1 MWRLSPA
8 RRRER
13 RLVGALA
20 AVVVIGGFGVVAGP
34 EPASASCMTGPI
46 AVASVT
52 GVVVSTSIVASDGL
66 VVSVRSDD
74 GATHTVRFFGRN
86 PSDTL
91 PGGVENTFE
100 DAWSGDLPQQGGRYT
115 LTGAEP
121 SSAGD
126 PIDVNAC
133 APGAAVQLLAAPST
147 SSATEAAPTTAATD
161 DAGTR
166 SVGATVA
173 VLVGV
178 VLGGGLLAY
187 LLRRK
192 GSARSDPA

>member
-1 MWRLSPA
+1 
-8 RRRER
+8 
-13 RLVGALA
+13 
-20 AVVVIGGFGVVAGP
+20 
-34 EPASASCMTGPI
+34 MTGTVPPWP
-46 AVASVT
+46 VT

-100 DAWSGDLPQQGGRYT
+100 DAWDGELPQQGGRYV

-133 APGAAVQLLAAPST
+133 APGASVQLIAAPST
-147 SSATEAAPTTAATD
+147 SAATEVAPTTTATAATEASTRPAGATAAVLI
-161 DAGTR
+161 GT
-166 SVGATVA
+166 
-173 VLVGV
+173 L
-178 VLGGGLLAY
+178 LGGGVLVY
-187 LLRRK
+187 LMRRR
-192 GSARSDPA
+192 SA

>member
-1 MWRLSPA
+1 MTGSI
-8 RRRER
+8 
-13 RLVGALA
+13 
-20 AVVVIGGFGVVAGP
+20 AVV
-34 EPASASCMTGPI
+34 
-46 AVASVT
+46 SVT
-52 GVVVSTSIVASDGL
+52 GVVVSTSIVENDGL

-115 LTGAEP
+115 FTGAEP

-133 APGAAVQLLAAPST
+133 APGAAVQLLAAPPT
-147 SSATEAAPTTAATD
+147 SSDTQVAPTTVATG
-161 DAGTR
+161 DAGAR
-166 SVGATVA
+166 SAGATVA

-178 VLGGGLLAY
+178 LVGGGILVY
-187 LLRRK
+187 VLRRRA
-192 GSARSDPA
+192 S

>member
-1 MWRLSPA
+1 MLA
-8 RRRER
+8 V
-13 RLVGALA
+13 VGA
-20 AVVVIGGFGVVAGP
+20 IGGFGVVAGSQHV
-34 EPASASCMTGPI
+34 SASCMTGPI
-46 AVASVT
+46 AVVSVT
-52 GVVVSTSIVASDGL
+52 GVVVSTSIVANEGL

-74 GATHTVRFFGRN
+74 GATHTARFFGRN

-115 LTGAEP
+115 LSGAEP

-147 SSATEAAPTTAATD
+147 SSATEVASTTAATPTT
-161 DAGTR
+161 AGTR
-166 SVGATVA
+166 SAGATVA

-178 VLGGGLLAY
+178 LLGGGILVY
-187 LLRRK
+187 FLRRRM
-192 GSARSDPA
+192 APRSNPA

>member
-1 MWRLSPA
+1 MLA
-8 RRRER
+8 V
-13 RLVGALA
+13 VGA
-20 AVVVIGGFGVVAGP
+20 IGGFGVAAGP
-34 EPASASCMTGPI
+34 QHASASCMTGPI
-46 AVASVT
+46 AVVSVT
-52 GVVVSTSIVASDGL
+52 GVVVSTSIVANEGL

-74 GATHTVRFFGRN
+74 GATHTARFFGRN

-115 LTGAEP
+115 LSGAEP

-147 SSATEAAPTTAATD
+147 SSATEVAPTTAAAA

-166 SVGATVA
+166 SAGATVA

-178 VLGGGLLAY
+178 LLGGGILVY
-187 LLRRK
+187 FLRRRM
-192 GSARSDPA
+192 APRSNPA